1 MVIYDSGDSSN
12 LITALE
18 ANLSGAQQIFDHL
31 SKGSQHLIGVID
43 SGTLSGA
50 AYTAGQTLFVA
61 YINPMLQKLNQA
73 IADIQGDLKSYQSA
87 DSAISAVGDYL
98 DSDQIQELLKL
109 TQNMIDLVEQKIKDD
124 RDFINQFFSGGFEKV
139 GNALAE
145 LPDLYDQLEN
155 LKEIKATRKKELK
168 AMETFSSSTSSLF
181 QDSLRAFENAMKGVD
196 IINQSTASADGTITF
211 PVGADMSWITKLN
224 DEKFSSSLS
233 GAKSKKKTDKLT
245 EEQLEAFLKDGGQLM
260 VYKDRARAKTASQN
274 EFASDVSFSDADVVI
289 WYLVK
294 DGVVIKLSDH
304 PELKSLSQ
312 YLQKKGGKLKKDQ
325 YTTVSFNQAEKM
337 TVDSMGGIEGRI
349 ARFEYYFR
357 PAESAIAGVVA
368 GVTTTK
374 AIKAT
379 GKVPYGTENS
389 SQAKSVPKRPS
400 WRESEIDAELD
411 YQGYETQ
418 KSFLNG
424 KEVPYG
430 TKGSTRPELYK
441 DGHSIEVKNYDVQT
455 NSGRNNLV
463 NNVSGQIK
471 NRVDNLPLG
480 TNQTILVD
488 IGGQNITNDV
498 LKEIRQRILE
508 KTKVDVEIIFK
519 R

>member
-1 MVIYDSGDSSN
+1 
-12 LITALE
+12 
-18 ANLSGAQQIFDHL
+18 
-31 SKGSQHLIGVID
+31 
-43 SGTLSGA
+43 
-50 AYTAGQTLFVA
+50 
-61 YINPMLQKLNQA
+61 
-73 IADIQGDLKSYQSA
+73 
-87 DSAISAVGDYL
+87 
-98 DSDQIQELLKL
+98 
-109 TQNMIDLVEQKIKDD
+109 
-124 RDFINQFFSGGFEKV
+124 
-139 GNALAE
+139 
-145 LPDLYDQLEN
+145 
-155 LKEIKATRKKELK
+155 
-168 AMETFSSSTSSLF
+168 
-181 QDSLRAFENAMKGVD
+181 
-196 IINQSTASADGTITF
+196 
-211 PVGADMSWITKLN
+211 
-224 DEKFSSSLS
+224 
-233 GAKSKKKTDKLT
+233 
-245 EEQLEAFLKDGGQLM
+245 
-260 VYKDRARAKTASQN
+260 
-274 EFASDVSFSDADVVI
+274 
-289 WYLVK
+289 
-294 DGVVIKLSDH
+294 
-304 PELKSLSQ
+304 
-312 YLQKKGGKLKKDQ
+312 
-325 YTTVSFNQAEKM
+325 M
-337 TVDSMGGIEGRI
+337 TVDSMNGVEGRI

-368 GVTTTK
+368 GVTTAK

-389 SQAKSVPKRPS
+389 NQAKSVPKRPS

-488 IGGQNITNDV
+488 IRGQNVTNDV